1 MSADNYIL
9 IRKEKSM
16 GTGANA
22 PTGSVV
28 IKYVGYNEYASAEE
42 PTYSHPAFHAFTL
55 EDAILHAQN
64 SETEYGYR
72 IEGLGEDAT

>member
-28 IKYVGYNEYASAEE
+28 IKYVGYNEYASEAE
-42 PTYSHPAFHAFTL
+42 PTYSRPAFHSLTI
-55 EDAILHAQN
+55 EDAILHAQS

-72 IEGLGEDAT
+72 FEGLGEDAP